1 MRRVFK
7 RRLWVQVIAIIL
19 AMALNLGA
27 LDGLIR
33 LTMQEWALG
42 TFDGFLK
49 SAAAKNVE
57 VEKNKNTLP
66 DSAGPK
72 KHVNPAAEEARENRE
87 VKEKRTP
94 NSKTYKVGEK

>member
-7 RRLWVQVIAIIL
+7 RRLWMQVIAIIL
-19 AMALNLGA
+19 VMALNLGT

-33 LTMQEWALG
+33 FTVQELALG

-49 SAAAKNVE
+49 GAAAKNVE

-72 KHVNPAAEEARENRE
+72 KYVNP
-87 VKEKRTP
+87 VC
-94 NSKTYKVGEK
+94 